1 MHLLNTAKL
10 LHENPYTGDRI
21 TKACIVHLEPS
32 LLRDTLKLQ
41 QQQQAYDNNTNEEDI
56 FSAFGLTHD
65 NSDGLVNG
73 AAETRQR
80 GPELVAIKFL
90 SSSTSYADGFDSSS
104 DDDEADDGDE
114 DDCSDIAL
122 RQRPLAHGWTAVG
135 LTDVPQKVKFGL
147 KAKRE
152 IAALRAA
159 QGHPN
164 VVPFLGF
171 TGHKK
176 PNVFHKA
183 RRQEEDSS
191 PAHLGISPG
200 PLGGPLFV
208 SASPLGS
215 SLFQSDAGGIP
226 TSTLTLLQPSSTS
239 ILEDGPQNLFAPF
252 RQSSGW
258 DSDEYDSD
266 TSENVHEIDPN
277 SSTETKLHHFHRIF
291 SRQPGPGG
299 IILPLVH
306 NSLQDLIQIGWTKT
320 RPFMV
325 ETCMRQI
332 LEGLAWIHDEAGLIH
347 RDISAGNILVTIAPG
362 GYRDEQMGVVQDRKD
377 GKGCGVVQC
386 LISDFGCA
394 TFHSASETTA
404 ETVPH
409 DEEAAVDED
418 DQHNH
423 YRPQQR
429 QQQGLTFEVGTR
441 AYRAPEL
448 LFSSGKYT
456 NAIDIWSAGVLFA
469 EMYLGK
475 HLFEAESDI
484 GQVCA
489 IVKVLGTPTEDNW
502 PEYRTMPDYGKL
514 IFQALEVNDLSS
526 ILLGSSPPSL
536 DEKENDTSDSLATHD
551 DDNDREEETAPPT
564 LISEASLR
572 LIEHMVT
579 FSGATRPSARQALS
593 ELPSLSGLS
602 MDENGESRYGEL
614 LKECIL
620 DVQQVLDE
628 LQRFKAREADESD
641 DDGEG
646 GGGMFMFGSGGGGHG
661 ADGAHWRN
669 AEFEEGSDDDN
680 DGQRSIRSDDFSRYD
695 FQSATTAA
703 IGHDDKQGQ
712 GQSRQFGREFDGYD
726 GHGHEFVSSMSVS
739 VSEHGEGEVGAGGI
753 EEEKDGGPV
762 RAVKRHRGVSE
773 GDNSFDSQQASG

>member
-32 LLRDTLKLQ
+32 LLRDTLKSQ
-41 QQQQAYDNNTNEEDI
+41 QQQQAYENNTNEEDV
-56 FSAFGLTHD
+56 FSALGLTHD
-65 NSDGLVNG
+65 SSDGPVNG

-104 DDDEADDGDE
+104 DDDEADDEDE
-114 DDCSDIAL
+114 
-122 RQRPLAHGWTAVG
+122 AHGWTTIG
-135 LTDVPQKVKFGL
+135 QTDVPQKVKFGL
-147 KAKRE
+147 KAKHE

-200 PLGGPLFV
+200 PLGGSLFV
-208 SASPLGS
+208 SALPLGS
-215 SLFQSDAGGIP
+215 NLFQSDAGGIP
-226 TSTLTLLQPSSTS
+226 TSTLTLLQPSSAS

-258 DSDEYDSD
+258 DSDGYDSD
-266 TSENVHEIDPN
+266 ASGNVHEIDPN
-277 SSTETKLHHFHRIF
+277 SSAEAKLHHFHRIF

-332 LEGLAWIHDEAGLIH
+332 LEGLAWIHDEVGLIH

-362 GYRDEQMGVVQDRKD
+362 GYRDEQLGVVQDRKD

-394 TFHSASETTA
+394 TFHSASETA
-404 ETVPH
+404 VETVPR

-418 DQHNH
+418 NH

-456 NAIDIWSAGVLFA
+456 NAIDIWSAGELFA

-502 PEYRTMPDYGKL
+502 PEYKTMPDYGKL
-514 IFQALEVNDLSS
+514 IFQALEINDLSS

-536 DEKENDTSDSLATHD
+536 DEKDSSDSLATHD
-551 DDNDREEETAPPT
+551 DDKDREEEPAPPT
-564 LISEASLR
+564 LISEASFR

-579 FSGATRPSARQALS
+579 FSGATRPSARHALS

-602 MDENGESRYGEL
+602 MDENGEPRDGEL

-646 GGGMFMFGSGGGGHG
+646 GGGTFMFGIGGGGYG
-661 ADGAHWRN
+661 ADGTHWQN

-695 FQSATTAA
+695 FQSATTST
-703 IGHDDKQGQ
+703 IGHDNKQEQGQ
-712 GQSRQFGREFDGYD
+712 GRQFGREFDGYD
-726 GHGHEFVSSMSVS
+726 GRGHEFVSSVS
-739 VSEHGEGEVGAGGI
+739 VSEHGEGEVGAGEI
-753 EEEKDGGPV
+753 EGEKDGGPM
-762 RAVKRHRGVSE
+762 RAVKRHRGISE
-773 GDNSFDSQQASG
+773 GDSSFDSQQASG

>member
-21 TKACIVHLEPS
+21 IKASIVHLEPS
-32 LLRDTLKLQ
+32 LLRDTLKSQ
-41 QQQQAYDNNTNEEDI
+41 QQQQAHDNNTDEEGVL
-56 FSAFGLTHD
+56 SVLSLTHD
-65 NSDGLVNG
+65 GSDGPVNG
-73 AAETRQR
+73 TAETRQR

-104 DDDEADDGDE
+104 DDDEADDEGEGDG
-114 DDCSDIAL
+114 SDTTL
-122 RQRPLAHGWTAVG
+122 KQKPLAHGWTAIG
-135 LTDVPQKVKFGL
+135 QTDVPKNVKFGL

-176 PNVFHKA
+176 PNVFQKP

-191 PAHLGISPG
+191 PAHLGISSG
-200 PLGGPLFV
+200 PLGGSLLV
-208 SASPLGS
+208 SALPLGR

-258 DSDEYDSD
+258 DSDDYDSD
-266 TSENVHEIDPN
+266 VSESIHEIDPK
-277 SSTETKLHHFHRIF
+277 SSAEAKLHQFHRIF

-377 GKGCGVVQC
+377 GKGRGVVQC

-394 TFHSASETTA
+394 TFHSASDSTI
-404 ETVPH
+404 ETVLH
-409 DEEAAVDED
+409 DEEAVEDED
-418 DQHNH
+418 DQHYH

-475 HLFEAESDI
+475 HLFEADSDI

-489 IVKVLGTPTEDNW
+489 IVKVLGTPTDNNW
-502 PEYRTMPDYGKL
+502 PEYKTMPDYGKL
-514 IFQALEVNDLSS
+514 IFRALETNDLTS
-526 ILLGSSPPSL
+526 ILLGSSPASL
-536 DEKENDTSDSLATHD
+536 NEKENTTSDSLVTHIGDD
-551 DDNDREEETAPPT
+551 DDNDREEEPAPPT
-564 LISEASLR
+564 LISEASFR
-572 LIEHMVT
+572 LIERMVT
-579 FSGATRPSARQALS
+579 FSGARRPSARHALS

-602 MDENGESRYGEL
+602 MDENGESRDGEL

-646 GGGMFMFGSGGGGHG
+646 GGGMFMFGSGGEGGYG
-661 ADGAHWRN
+661 ADGAHGQN
-669 AEFEEGSDDDN
+669 AEFEEESDDDS

-695 FQSATTAA
+695 FQSATTTTIEHGAEQE
-703 IGHDDKQGQ
+703 QGQ
-712 GQSRQFGREFDGYD
+712 GRQFGRAFDGYN
-726 GHGHEFVSSMSVS
+726 GREHEFVSSVSVS
-739 VSEHGEGEVGAGGI
+739 VSEHDEGEVGAGGVEG
-753 EEEKDGGPV
+753 EEDGGPV

-773 GDNSFDSQQASG
+773 GDSSFDI